1 VIGEILRCPS
11 PSALHESAAAL
22 FASLA
27 ADAIATRGAF
37 SVALSGGT
45 TPKAVYSRLADEEAV
60 GALVQWQRVIFFWGD
75 ERHVPPDHRDSN
87 FRMARKSMLSRLP
100 VDPGKVWRIKGEYAD
115 AAQAAA
121 EYERDLRQVFGADAL
136 PRFDL
141 VLLGLGADGHTA
153 SLYPGTEAL
162 YEERRLAVANWVP
175 ALNAHRITLTPPVL
189 NNAADV
195 LVLVQG
201 RDKADALEAVINGP
215 YEPERLPAQLIRP
228 VSGRLR
234 WLVDPSAA
242 RRLSR

>member
-11 PSALHESAAAL
+11 SSALQESAAAL
-22 FASLA
+22 FASFA
-27 ADAIATRGAF
+27 ADAIAARGEF
-37 SVALSGGT
+37 SVALAGGT
-45 TPKAVYSRLADEEAV
+45 TPKAVYSRLADEEGV
-60 GALVQWQRVIFFWGD
+60 GALVQWQHVIFFWGD

-87 FRMARKSMLSRLP
+87 FRMAHKSMLSRLP

-115 AAQAAA
+115 AAQAAT

-162 YEERRLAVANWVP
+162 NDERRLAVANWVP
-175 ALNAHRITLTPPVL
+175 ALNVHRITLTPPVL
-189 NNAADV
+189 NNASEV
-195 LVLVQG
+195 LFLVQG

-234 WLVDPSAA
+234 WLVDPKAA